1 MWRTCLSKA
10 TSWISRNPLR
20 DYLTA
25 SVLVALA
32 EFVRWLIAL
41 LGLEIVPFVT
51 FYPATFFATTIGG
64 AGPGA
69 FAAMLGGILAWRV
82 FPHRLAFMPLRMDE
96 ATSLLIYL
104 IGSLLIVWGGDRYRA
119 LMKRFQDEERLR
131 KLAVD
136 ELGHRLKNK
145 IASIQAIIS
154 YQLRDQPELLAE
166 ISNRLVALASTDD
179 LIMASQGRGASI
191 RNILRTE
198 LAPYMLSR
206 MSIEG
211 PDFFLAPTY
220 ALTMSLVVHELATNA
235 AKYGSLSRPGGK
247 LSVTWMISNGKLN
260 LEWRETNGPFVTAPT
275 HRGFGLRLLPRAL
288 GQFDG
293 SVETSFEPTG
303 LVCKIEATLPDTVV
317 PASNSN
323 AA

>member
-1 MWRTCLSKA
+1 MWRTSLTKAQDWLSESA
-10 TSWISRNPLR
+10 LR
-20 DYLTA
+20 AYSA
-25 SVLVALA
+25 AIALVVLA
-32 EFVRWLIAL
+32 ELVRWAIAFMG
-41 LGLEIVPFVT
+41 LGAVPFVT
-51 FYPATFFATTIGG
+51 FYPATFFATIVGG

-69 FAAMLGGILAWRV
+69 FAAVVGGILAW
-82 FPHRLAFMPLRMDE
+82 LAFPQHSPLFPLE
-96 ATSLLIYL
+96 VVSLLIYL

-119 LMKRFQDEERLR
+119 LTRRLQDEERLR
-131 KLAVD
+131 TLAVE

-154 YQLRDQPELLAE
+154 YQLRDYPELLAE
-166 ISNRLVALASTDD
+166 ISNRLVALAGTDD
-179 LIMASQGRGASI
+179 LIMDSQGRGAGI

-198 LAPYMLSR
+198 LAPYQLSR

-211 PDFFLAPTY
+211 PDFFLRPTH
-220 ALTMSLVVHELATNA
+220 ALTMSLVIHELATNA

-247 LSVTWMISNGKLN
+247 LSVTWSIANGKLN

-288 GQFDG
+288 DQFDG
-293 SVETSFEPTG
+293 SIETRFEPTG
-303 LVCKIEATLPDTVV
+303 LVCTLEAVLPKIPIIQ
-317 PASNSN
+317 SNSS